1 MSKLMG
7 VEQLFEGRHFDRE
20 VIILCVRWY
29 LRFKLSLR
37 DLVEMMAERG
47 CRWHIRVPLG
57 VAIRHRSSRNAGS
70 GSPRTVGRSWRV
82 DETSVKIRGEWCYLY
97 RAVDRAGRT
106 VDFRLS
112 AKRVIAT
119 AARRFSG
126 RRSRASTMLPGRSLW
141 TAMPRLT
148 ARCVS

>member
-47 CRWHIRVPLG
+47 LSLGPHDHYALG
-57 VAIRHRSSRNAGS
+57 VATTGKRGVDLASWFQPYELR
-70 GSPRTVGRSWRV
+70 GR
-82 DETSVKIRGEWCYLY
+82 C
-97 RAVDRAGRT
+97 
-106 VDFRLS
+106 
-112 AKRVIAT
+112 
-119 AARRFSG
+119 
-126 RRSRASTMLPGRSLW
+126 
-141 TAMPRLT
+141 
-148 ARCVS
+148 C